1 MITEKQVS
9 IKWNSL
15 LLNFQLMKGKYIL
28 KHDLLNS
35 ISLKED
41 KSFLNVF
48 SDDIIDPI
56 YIMNKTKCNLVWIG
70 RL

>member
-1 MITEKQVS
+1 
-9 IKWNSL
+9 
-15 LLNFQLMKGKYIL
+15 MKGKYIL